1 MTPIEI
7 MALIVVIISLI
18 KLIVILINQN
28 AWLSLAKNLYKNP
41 VGTTLVSLLLGYTVL
56 KNLLV
61 ELSIVQIFAVLLFF
75 MFLMMISFSAFS
87 KETLEFAERIYK
99 EKHIL
104 RKSWLSVIIWVALL
118 VWVLAN
124 IF

>member
-1 MTPIEI
+1 MTPIEA
-7 MALIVVIISLI
+7 MALIVVVISLI

-28 AWLSLAKNLYKNP
+28 AWLSVGKSLYKNP
-41 VGTTLVSLLLGYTVL
+41 VGTTLVSLLLGYFVL
-56 KNLLV
+56 KKLLV
-61 ELSIVQIFAVLLFF
+61 ELSIVQIFAVFLFF

-87 KETLEFAERIYK
+87 KETLEFAERIYR

-104 RKSWLSVIIWVALL
+104 RKSWLSVIIWIALL
-118 VWVLAN
+118 VWVLAS